1 MPDQV
6 RHDNF
11 MDKFIIDG
19 PTKLQGT
26 VTIGGAKNVA
36 LKILIASL
44 LTDDEI
50 IIRNV
55 PQLRDVRSLIQV
67 LESLGVVVR
76 EDGNVLHIKKT
87 NTTDAVTVPFDIG
100 GSLRTSSLVL
110 GPLLARFGKGNV
122 PNPGGCRLGARP
134 IDRHIKGLE
143 DMGAVIRYDSQDGY
157 FHGRAEKLHG
167 TTVSFPKNT
176 HTGTEAII
184 LAAVLAE
191 GETLIENAAEEI
203 EIDDLITCLKTMG
216 ADIKRTKNRI
226 IHIQGVKQL
235 HGVDYTIMPDRNEE
249 ITFAIAA
256 AITDGNIIV
265 NGSQRQSLTAF
276 LEVFARSG
284 GGWEAISD
292 TQTRYFRKSDIKP
305 SDIVTQIHPGFMTD
319 WQAPW
324 AVFMTQANG
333 VSTIHET
340 VFESRFCYVKE
351 LQKMGAKIEFYD
363 PEVQNPEQF
372 YNFNW
377 EDRREGFHQGIRIS
391 GPTALHNAVLK
402 ADDLRAGATLVLAA
416 LVACGRSYIHGVELI
431 DRGYEHIEERLQKL
445 GAHIERVTEDVIV

>member
-1 MPDQV
+1 
-6 RHDNF
+6 

-19 PTKLQGT
+19 PTKLQGR

-55 PQLRDVRSLIQV
+55 PKLRDVKSLVQV
-67 LESLGVVVR
+67 LESLGVAVR
-76 EDGNVLHIKKT
+76 EDGNTLYIKKT
-87 NTTDAVTVPFDIG
+87 NETDAVTVPFDIG

-143 DMGAVIRYDSQDGY
+143 DMGANISYDSQDGY

-167 TTVSFPKNT
+167 TTIRFPKNT
-176 HTGTEAII
+176 HTGTEAIL

-191 GETLIENAAEEI
+191 GQTIIENAAEEI
-203 EIDDLITCLKTMG
+203 EIDDLIKCLNLMG
-216 ADIKRTKNRI
+216 ADIQRTSHRLI
-226 IHIQGVKQL
+226 RIQGVKQL

-249 ITFAIAA
+249 VTFAIAA
-256 AITDGNIIV
+256 AITGGNIIIDA
-265 NGSQRQSLTAF
+265 SQRQSLTAF
-276 LEVFARSG
+276 LDVFSKSG
-284 GGWEAISD
+284 GGYEAISG
-292 TQTRYFRKSDIKP
+292 TETRYFRKSAITS
-305 SDIVTQIHPGFMTD
+305 SDIMTEVHPGFMTD

-324 AVFMTQANG
+324 AVFMTQAKG

-363 PEVQNPEQF
+363 PEVTNPEQF

-377 EDRREGFHQGIRIS
+377 EDKREGYHQGIRIS

-416 LVACGRSYIHGVELI
+416 LIAQGKSYIHGVELI

-445 GAHIERVTEDVIV
+445 GARIERVTEDAVV